1 FDERLREMQRNFASF
16 HQVKRFT
23 LLAGG
28 FSMESGE
35 LTPTL
40 KLRRKII
47 SERYRNEIEQMYQ
60 ES

>member
-1 FDERLREMQRNFASF
+1 
-16 HQVKRFT
+16 
-23 LLAGG
+23 
-28 FSMESGE
+28 MESGE

>member
-1 FDERLREMQRNFASF
+1 MSVYVKCKKNFAGF

-23 LLAGG
+23 LLAEG

-47 SERYRNEIEQMYQ
+47 SERYRNEIELMYQ
-60 ES
+60 D

>member
-1 FDERLREMQRNFASF
+1 MQRNFASF

-23 LLAGG
+23 LLAEG
-28 FSMESGE
+28 FTMESGE

>member
-1 FDERLREMQRNFASF
+1 MQHNFSNF
-16 HQVKRFT
+16 HKVKRFT
-23 LLAGG
+23 LLSNN

-47 SERYRNEIEQMYQ
+47 SQRYHSEIELMYGEQ
-60 ES
+60 VSR